1 MEKQLF
7 KRVMKYLRTIWHV
20 RTIETIAQD
29 VFIILERFVSV
40 EVLTNIVGSRLTAGE
55 AAWKAVAVAWKV
67 AVACL
72 LLPFRKKT
80 CKLEFLVILPND
92 WLQV

>member
-1 MEKQLF
+1 
-7 KRVMKYLRTIWHV
+7 MKYLRTIWHV

-72 LLPFRKKT
+72 LS
-80 CKLEFLVILPND
+80 I
-92 WLQV
+92 